1 MSEGGGRATPLH
13 VTLVSAMI
21 RFYASAGLAPFLWPL
36 DLLHCGT
43 LLFTGSQLVIP
54 SLLVS
59 SLTGNDRK

>member
-1 MSEGGGRATPLH
+1 MSEGDGRAIPLR

-36 DLLHCGT
+36 VHYGT

-59 SLTGNDRK
+59 SLTRNDRK